1 MLLHDCKNT
10 TSGIMRILGDCDT
23 SHIAGATPIA
33 HVLHMKSKEKE
44 SAVPVI
50 LAVIT
55 ALLVCFILVLSY
67 EAIHSAPKSDVTYSN

>member
-1 MLLHDCKNT
+1 
-10 TSGIMRILGDCDT
+10 MRILGDCDT

-33 HVLHMKSKEKE
+33 HVLHMKSKETE

-50 LAVIT
+50 LAAIT

-67 EAIHSAPKSDVTYSN
+67 EATQSAPKSDFTYSD